1 MQGLWHSARGL
12 HGGRGTMLGVAW
24 GPWHYARGSCGGHYA
39 VGSCGGCATM
49 LEGLQEAVLLC

>member
-24 GPWHYARGSCGGHYA
+24 GPWHYARGSCGG
-39 VGSCGGCATM
+39 CATM